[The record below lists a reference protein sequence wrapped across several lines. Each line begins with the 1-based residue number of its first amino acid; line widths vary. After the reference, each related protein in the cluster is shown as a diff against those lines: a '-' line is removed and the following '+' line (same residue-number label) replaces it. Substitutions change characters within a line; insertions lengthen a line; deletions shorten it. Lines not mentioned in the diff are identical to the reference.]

1 MSDYQ
6 YCHNYILRK
15 NKESFQIGENMN
27 TRFVMNIELTDNET
41 NTATS
46 TQMEFDSW
54 VDDKELPTI
63 IEQFSM
69 FLLSCGYQP
78 GSIAKYINTGA

>member
-1 MSDYQ
+1 
-6 YCHNYILRK
+6 
-15 NKESFQIGENMN
+15 MN
-27 TRFVMNIELTDNET
+27 TRFVMNIKLTDNEIGA
-41 NTATS
+41 ATS
-46 TQMEFDSW
+46 TQMEFDPW
-54 VDDKELPTI
+54 LNEQELPTI